1 MSNTKISIDLYDKEL
16 DLLETK
22 SRILE
27 SELCETISTS
37 LRLIFQRYKEGS
49 LILDPIE
56 RVDTYG
62 DKETFISLDSENLLG
77 INFLLTNS
85 QFEMFRSIEGMR
97 IVGVVFDK
105 EGTPMFLKSPT
116 EEKVS
121 FPDFEVYGSE
131 LTLCD
136 HINIAEGINEFMNR
150 KGI

>member
-1 MSNTKISIDLYDKEL
+1 MSTTKIKTHAYKIDLAS
-16 DLLETK
+16 LETK
-22 SRILE
+22 SKILE

-37 LRLIFQRYKEGS
+37 LSLIFQRYKDAS
-49 LILDPIE
+49 LTLDRIE

-97 IVGVVFDK
+97 IVGIVFDK
-105 EGTPMFLKSPT
+105 EGTPMFLKSYS
-116 EEKVS
+116 EERVS

-131 LTLCD
+131 LTLRD
-136 HINIAEGINEFMNR
+136 YINIAEGLNEFMHR
-150 KGI
+150 KSI